1 MPTPWIHLALAAVC
15 EITFASSMKASDGF
29 RHPGWTLLTVVAV
42 AAGMWFLGLA
52 LKALPVSA
60 AYPIWV
66 GVGAIGTVTVGV
78 TFFGESLT
86 PLKAASVLAIV
97 LGVVGLRL
105 ATPATD
111 PSPAPAVA
119 AAAHDA
125 PRTDPPRGDER
136 RTAASDRHRD

>member
-15 EITFASSMKASDGF
+15 EITFASSMKASAGF
-29 RHPGWTLLTVVAV
+29 RHPGWTALTIVAV

-66 GVGAIGTVTVGV
+66 GVGAIGTVTIGV
-78 TFFGESLT
+78 AFFGESLT
-86 PLKAASVLAIV
+86 PLKLASVLAIV

-105 ATPATD
+105 ATPGTE
-111 PSPAPAVA
+111 PGPGPPPA
-119 AAAHDA
+119 AAASVADA
-125 PRTDPPRGDER
+125 GDAGLAVGAGVEE
-136 RTAASDRHRD
+136 D